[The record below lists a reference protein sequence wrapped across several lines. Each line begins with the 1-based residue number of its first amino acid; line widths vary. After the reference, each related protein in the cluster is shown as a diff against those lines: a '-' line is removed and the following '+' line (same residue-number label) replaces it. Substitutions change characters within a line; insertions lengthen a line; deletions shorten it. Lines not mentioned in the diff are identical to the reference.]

1 MLKRK
6 NFSCNNQFFPYKI
19 QLKKLI
25 IVFVKHVQA
34 PCESNIKTVVE
45 EYVS

>member
-1 MLKRK
+1 MLKWK
-6 NFSCNNQFFPYKI
+6 NFSCNNHFFPYKI

-25 IVFVKHVQA
+25 IVFVKQVQA